1 MSEAKPKGQK
11 SGPKVGPNGPRVHL
25 WGHGPRVDPATKL
38 ELELWRDFYGVP
50 FGRAIDALLQHAR
63 NNPSFRIP
71 ARGRKTYRQLGK
83 SEQIPHMG
91 SKNMDSKDS
100 KDSKD
105 MDSKNMDSKESP
117 QNGLSGPTHTDTPET
132 PQNA

>member
-25 WGHGPRVDPATKL
+25 WGHGPRVDPSTKL

-83 SEQIPHMG
+83 SEQIPH
-91 SKNMDSKDS
+91 K
-100 KDSKD
+100 
-105 MDSKNMDSKESP
+105 DSKNMGSKESP